1 MLHKYKWTVLKLREW
16 VAGFILK
23 SVLFIWS
30 VLSLQICGIIR
41 ADAKTAI
48 LKAKE
53 PHLSVATL
61 ELNPSSLKIK

>member
-1 MLHKYKWTVLKLREW
+1 MQHKYKWTVLKLREW

-23 SVLFIWS
+23 SV
-30 VLSLQICGIIR
+30 R

-61 ELNPSSLKIK
+61 ELNPSTLNIK